1 MLIHPLQS
9 TRSYNLSRKLILSD
23 FLSGVIFFWCAI
35 CVWYFCDIWAEIK
48 LIMWHSLME
57 EIKYNLFYGKNYQR
71 LATVAQLRF
80 LAAPPIIDKDNKTL
94 L

>member
-1 MLIHPLQS
+1 MRDLRLVLL
-9 TRSYNLSRKLILSD
+9 RYM
-23 FLSGVIFFWCAI
+23 
-35 CVWYFCDIWAEIK
+35 AEIK
-48 LIMWHSLME
+48 WHSLME
-57 EIKYNLFYGKNYQR
+57 EIKYNLFYGENYQR

>member
-1 MLIHPLQS
+1 
-9 TRSYNLSRKLILSD
+9 
-23 FLSGVIFFWCAI
+23 
-35 CVWYFCDIWAEIK
+35 
-48 LIMWHSLME
+48 MWHSLME
-57 EIKYNLFYGKNYQR
+57 EIKYNLFYGENYQR